1 METEQRALLEAFV
14 VENDDLEQ
22 LESLLAQFNIFEAIG
37 AVRQELRHSDFLG
50 FLLDPA
56 QNHGLDDLF
65 LKRLLMRVLSGTPDA
80 PLSPV
85 EIDVADLH
93 EAVVWREWRNIDL
106 LIHDPGERLVC
117 AIENKVGTTEHSN
130 QLQRYR
136 QIVEGEFPGCR
147 HVFIYLTPEGEV
159 PSDDAYIPLDYGQ
172 VAELL
177 DAIRKSRQSVLG
189 ADVSTLMAHYT
200 TMLGRHIVSESE
212 ISQLCQRIYRQHKQ
226 ALDLIYEYRPD
237 LQSDLAELAKEL
249 VAQAAPH
256 DLVEDSAGKSY
267 IRFALAQWDTI
278 PAFLTSQGWT
288 STNRILAFEFTN
300 AVDRL
305 QLGLIIGPGP
315 APIRQAIFDLTQRH
329 PQVFRGGRRRLA
341 TKWTT
346 AYVRRFLNR
355 RDYEDADFEQL
366 AEKVRGQWA
375 QFLERDLPEIRRVI
389 AEANWP
395 EVGAPGVGR
404 GAAG

>member
-1 METEQRALLEAFV
+1 METEQRAALEAFV
-14 VENDDLEQ
+14 VENADLEQ

-136 QIVEGEFPGCR
+136 QIVEGEFPEYR
-147 HVFIYLTPEGEV
+147 HVFIYLTPEGEL

>member
-1 METEQRALLEAFV
+1 
-14 VENDDLEQ
+14 
-22 LESLLAQFNIFEAIG
+22 LAQ
-37 AVRQELRHSDFLG
+37 
-50 FLLDPA
+50 
-56 QNHGLDDLF
+56 
-65 LKRLLMRVLSGTPDA
+65 
-80 PLSPV
+80 
-85 EIDVADLH
+85 
-93 EAVVWREWRNIDL
+93 
-106 LIHDPGERLVC
+106 
-117 AIENKVGTTEHSN
+117 
-130 QLQRYR
+130 
-136 QIVEGEFPGCR
+136 
-147 HVFIYLTPEGEV
+147 
-159 PSDDAYIPLDYGQ
+159 
-172 VAELL
+172 
-177 DAIRKSRQSVLG
+177 
-189 ADVSTLMAHYT
+189 
-200 TMLGRHIVSESE
+200 
-212 ISQLCQRIYRQHKQ
+212 
-226 ALDLIYEYRPD
+226 
-237 LQSDLAELAKEL
+237 LAKEL
-249 VAQAAPH
+249 VAEAAPH

-355 RDYEDADFEQL
+355 RDYEDADFDQL

-389 AEANWP
+389 AEAEWP
-395 EVGAPGVGR
+395 EVGAPGVAG